1 MLDTRNGD
9 AGQGESLLSTYARA
23 VRSHWIVVVAIIA
36 LCVAAALFA
45 TSRIG
50 PRYEA
55 RAELLVTPA
64 PLYDPDLV
72 GLDLIRDSGD
82 EVRTMQTAA
91 SIVHSPR
98 TARRAAEE
106 LGGSASV
113 EQVLED
119 TKVDVEGE
127 SNVLAIDVSASTPEE
142 AARVANTF
150 AKAAV
155 AERRDQL
162 IRDVDVS
169 VEGLQARL
177 DSLRDAGD
185 VRSAELLAD
194 RIATLQ
200 DIKASDRDPTLVLT
214 SAAAVP
220 TDEAGLP
227 TIFAILIALILGAGI
242 ALAVALILEALSTR
256 LRNESELDKL
266 YPFPVLVRVP
276 TVRQS
281 GAQLVPWEMPAD
293 GMETFHTLAAQL
305 QWRASRVE
313 SLDWGTASALTLCV
327 TSPNTGDGKT
337 TTTAALAVALSQAGH
352 TVIAIDC
359 DLRRPRLHA
368 AFGLTPRNAIGDLL
382 ASNDRLEDHLVSV
395 PNLPDVQVLT
405 AQPGDAATIAEL
417 PLRLPHLL
425 TQARERA
432 TVVLLDSPAIGEVG
446 DALRFRD
453 GIDNYLFVVRIGSTL
468 RTGLQAARD
477 ILSSV
482 NLLPIGI
489 VVNGSSYTPSSRAH
503 RQAEP
508 VAPTDWDL
516 PQVWAE
522 HPSR

>member
-9 AGQGESLLSTYARA
+9 AGQGESVLATYARA
-23 VRSHWIVVVAIIA
+23 VRSHWIVVVALIA
-36 LCVAAALFA
+36 LCVAAALFV
-45 TSRIG
+45 TSRMG
-50 PRYEA
+50 DSYEA

-64 PLYDPDLV
+64 PLYDPALV

-91 SIVHSPR
+91 SVVHSPR
-98 TARRAAEE
+98 TARRAAED

-119 TKVDVEGE
+119 TQVDVEGQ
-127 SNVLAIDVSASTPEE
+127 SNVLAITGTASSPEE
-142 AARVANTF
+142 AARLANTF

-155 AERRDQL
+155 GERRDQFV
-162 IRDVDVS
+162 RDVDLT
-169 VEGLQARL
+169 VESLQARV
-177 DSLRDAGD
+177 DTARDRGD
-185 VRSAELLAD
+185 TRSADIFAD

-200 DIKASDRDPTLVLT
+200 DLKASDRDPTLLLT
-214 SAAAVP
+214 SAASVP
-220 TDEAGLP
+220 LEPAGLP
-227 TIFAILIALILGAGI
+227 KAFVIIVALILGTG
-242 ALAVALILEALSTR
+242 LAIGVAVLLDALSSR
-256 LRNESELDKL
+256 LRSESELDTL
-266 YPFPVLVRVP
+266 FPFPVLGRVP
-276 TVRQS
+276 VVSQGGS
-281 GAQLVPWEMPAD
+281 QLVPWEMPPNA
-293 GMETFHTLAAQL
+293 METFHTLAAQL

-327 TSPNTGDGKT
+327 TSPNTNDGKT

-368 AFGLTPRNAIGDLL
+368 AFGLTPHNAMGELL

-395 PNLPDVQVLT
+395 PDLPDVQVLT
-405 AQPGDAATIAEL
+405 AQPGDTAAIAEL

-432 TVVLLDSPAIGEVG
+432 TVVLLDAPAIGEVG

-453 GIDNYLFVVRIGSTL
+453 GIDNYLLVVRMGRTR

-489 VVNGSSYTPSSRAH
+489 VVNGSSYSPRSRAH
-503 RQAEP
+503 RSEP

-516 PQVWAE
+516 PQVWTE